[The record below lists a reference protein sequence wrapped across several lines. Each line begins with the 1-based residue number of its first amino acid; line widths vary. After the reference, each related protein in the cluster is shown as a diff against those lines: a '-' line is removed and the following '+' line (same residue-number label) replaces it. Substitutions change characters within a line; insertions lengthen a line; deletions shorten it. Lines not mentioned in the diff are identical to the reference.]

1 MFEIKVKEAI
11 DGRRLR
17 SERSVRAII
26 EAALALQAEGM
37 LVPTAQQISD
47 RAGVGIRSFF
57 RHFEDMESLFAAVDA
72 QIRDSYESLF
82 LGGERDGS
90 VDERIE
96 RAVIRRSEA
105 FESVNNVVQGTLVLL
120 WRYEILRKH
129 YARNQRGL
137 RKDLENWLPEVKKME
152 RGDRESIH
160 AIASFEMWHR
170 LRYHQGLTKQA
181 SINIVLK
188 LLRLQLVK

>member
-1 MFEIKVKEAI
+1 MFEIEVEEAI

-188 LLRLQLVK
+188 LLRLQLVR

>member
-1 MFEIKVKEAI
+1 MFEIKVEEAV

-57 RHFEDMESLFAAVDA
+57 RHFEDMESLFAAVDV
-72 QIRDSYESLF
+72 QIRDSYEALF

-90 VDERIE
+90 IEERIE

-105 FESVNNVVQGTLVLL
+105 FESVNNVMQGTLVQL
-120 WRYEILRKH
+120 WRYEVLRKH

-137 RKDLENWLPEVKKME
+137 RKDLENWLPEVKQMD
-152 RGDRESIH
+152 RGDRESMH

-188 LLRLQLVK
+188 LLRLQLVR

>member
-105 FESVNNVVQGTLVLL
+105 FESVNNVMQGTLVQL

>member
-160 AIASFEMWHR
+160 AIASDR
-170 LRYHQGLTKQA
+170 K
-181 SINIVLK
+181 SV
-188 LLRLQLVK
+188 V